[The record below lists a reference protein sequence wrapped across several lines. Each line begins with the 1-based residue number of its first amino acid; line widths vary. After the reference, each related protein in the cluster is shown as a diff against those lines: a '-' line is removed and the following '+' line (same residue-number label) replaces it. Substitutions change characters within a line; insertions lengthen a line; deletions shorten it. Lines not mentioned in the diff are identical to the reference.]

1 MKKDVT
7 IKIKGV
13 QKYSKEERVETVTET
28 SAEYYFRNGGHFVK
42 FEEEAEGFTETSK
55 CLLKAR
61 DGIVEMTK
69 NGLVDSHMIFEK
81 DKIHMTQYETPYGEL
96 LVGVYTKDMKV
107 DVTDDLIQ
115 VSIAYALDANGEKV
129 ADCNILVNIKAN
141 GKEKDRSE

>member
-13 QKYSKEERVETVTET
+13 QKYSEGERVETVTET

-69 NGLVDSHMIFEK
+69 KGLVDSHMIFEK
-81 DKIHMTQYETPYGEL
+81 DKLHTTSYKTPFGVIMMGVHTKHVHMFEEENAL
-96 LVGVYTKDMKV
+96 A
-107 DVTDDLIQ
+107 IQ
-115 VSIAYALDANGEKV
+115 IEYALEAQEEHM
-129 ADCNILVNIKAN
+129 ADCSIRIMIKSKA
-141 GKEKDRSE
+141 